1 MRIRITHCALAST
14 LSHLGYEAL
23 ARDEAKLAVDQSQH
37 LPQEF
42 ALAIRGQYEEI
53 LRDWAAAGKTYTTLV
68 HLFPDNLD
76 YGLRLATVQR
86 HINSDHALQT
96 LASLRRLP
104 PPIGSDPRIDL
115 MNATVMNA
123 TVLIGHDLRSA
134 RLAAQQAIAKATA
147 QGSTLMIARGHG
159 ILCQQDS
166 GLGISFDRSVEE
178 CARARSSYL
187 AAGDLNNAA
196 RTQNDLA
203 GLYYENGKLSEAESL
218 WPDGPSLSLR
228 ATSRRAIL
236 ELLGLDPQP
245 VPEWLKQA

>member
-86 HINSDHALQT
+86 HINSDYALQT

-218 WPDGPSLSLR
+218 SPDGPSLSLR
-228 ATSRRAIL
+228 RY
-236 ELLGLDPQP
+236 
-245 VPEWLKQA
+245 